1 MTMRS
6 PLGYHVPAE
15 TARIA
20 SAAFPKG
27 NLYMDLHAELGMLYT
42 NQQFAH
48 LFSTTGQPAEDPAR
62 LALVLVFQFLEGLS
76 DRQAADS
83 VRSRIDWKY
92 ALALEL
98 TDPGFDASV
107 LCEFKGR
114 LISGSAENLLL
125 DTLLLQLQQRGL
137 LKARGK
143 QRTDSTHILAAVRSL
158 NRLELLIET
167 VRYALNQLADVA
179 PDWLQPLIQP
189 AWGER
194 YAQRAENYR
203 LPKAQTARDA
213 LAIAV
218 GADGFALLEAAFA
231 EHTPAVVRAE
241 PAIEVL
247 RQVWVQQFYGPDDPP
262 RLRPTKDA
270 PPAGLLIASPYDV
283 EARFSIKRGTEW
295 TGYKAH
301 ITETCDEQTPNLIV
315 NVLTTAATVQD
326 DTVLGSIHAALEQ
339 KQLLPAEHFVD
350 SGYTNVTNLQQS
362 TQRYQVDVVGPVASD
377 PSWQARTKTGFDHT
391 QFSIDWEQQVVTCPA
406 GKQSV
411 SWLPLNDGRA
421 NAAHLV
427 RFARADCA
435 ACESRGQCTQS
446 TRTGRHLTLDTKER
460 YSLLAQARQRQRS
473 ESFKALYALR
483 SGVESVISQAVRG
496 CELRRTRYS
505 GQARTHLQH
514 ILTVVAINL
523 IRLVA
528 WLGSS
533 STPRRPSAFSR
544 LAATG

>member
-1 MTMRS
+1 MTMHS
-6 PLGYHVPAE
+6 PLGYQVPAE
-15 TARIA
+15 TARVA

-179 PDWLQPLIQP
+179 PAWLQPLIQP
-189 AWGER
+189 AWLER
-194 YAQRAENYR
+194 YAHRAENYR

-213 LAIAV
+213 LATAV

-241 PAIEVL
+241 PAVEVL

-262 RLRPTKDA
+262 RLRPTNDA

-326 DTVLGSIHAALEQ
+326 DTVLSAIHAALEQ
-339 KQLLPAEHFVD
+339 KQLLPAEHLVD

-362 TQRYQVDVVGPVASD
+362 TQRYQVDVVGPVATD

-406 GKQSV
+406 GKRSV

-435 ACESRGQCTQS
+435 ACESREQCTQS
-446 TRTGRHLTLDTKER
+446 TRTGRQLTLDTKER
-460 YSLLAQARQRQRS
+460 YLLLAQARQRQQS
-473 ESFKALYALR
+473 EGFKALYALR
-483 SGVESVISQAVRG
+483 SGVESMISQAVRA

-514 ILTVVAINL
+514 IVTVVAINL

-528 WLGSS
+528 WLSPSS
-533 STPRRPSAFSR
+533 GPRRVSAFSR
-544 LAATG
+544 LAAIG